1 MIKRELN
8 INKEFYDISKYIGI
22 INPNEDIYESYSLKE
37 KLIVLT
43 LKRLIIIEEGI
54 VDIELNFSSITG
66 YDFLC
71 NNLDPNN
78 LCVKLKTNEKIIT
91 LNFKDKKKY
100 FRFINSLMI
109 GLKNQ
114 KQLN

>member
-1 MIKRELN
+1 MIKRELSL
-8 INKEFYDISKYIGI
+8 NKEFYDISKYIGI
-22 INPNEDIYESYSLKE
+22 VNPNEDIYESYSLKE

-43 LKRLIIIEEGI
+43 LKRLIVIEEGI

-71 NNLDPNN
+71 SNIDVNN
-78 LCVKLKTNEKIIT
+78 LCVKLKTDEKIIT
-91 LNFKDKKKY
+91 LNFKEKKKY
-100 FRFINSLMI
+100 FRFITNLMI

-114 KQLN
+114 KNSN

>member
-1 MIKRELN
+1 MIKRELSLN
-8 INKEFYDISKYIGI
+8 EEFYDISKYIGI
-22 INPNEDIYESYSLKE
+22 VNPNEDIYESYFLKE

-43 LKRLIIIEEGI
+43 LKRLIVIEKDI

-71 NNLDPNN
+71 SNIDPNN
-78 LCVKLKTNEKIIT
+78 LCIKLKTDEKRIT
-91 LNFKDKKKY
+91 LNFKEKKKY
-100 FRFINSLMI
+100 FRFISSLMV

-114 KQLN
+114 GHSN

>member
-22 INPNEDIYESYSLKE
+22 VNPNEDIYESYSLKE

-43 LKRLIIIEEGI
+43 LKRLMIIEKDI

-66 YDFLC
+66 YDFFC
-71 NNLDPNN
+71 SNLKPNN
-78 LCVKLKTNEKIIT
+78 LCVKLKTDEKIIT
-91 LNFKDKKKY
+91 LNFKEKKKY
-100 FRFINSLMI
+100 FRFISNLMV

-114 KQLN
+114 GHLN

>member
-22 INPNEDIYESYSLKE
+22 VNPNEDIYESYSLKE

-43 LKRLIIIEEGI
+43 LKRLIVIEKGI
-54 VDIELNFSSITG
+54 VDTELNFSSITG
-66 YDFLC
+66 YDFFC
-71 NNLDPNN
+71 NNFDPNN

-100 FRFINSLMI
+100 FRFISNLMI